1 MRTHQL
7 PDLDVISKSYLTPVQ
22 VGWATMPIS
31 VRPVET
37 SMRRP
42 WELVIDLDRDSA
54 LPPFLRIARALTADI
69 RRGRLRPGDR
79 LPGSRRLA
87 SSLHVH
93 RNTVLA
99 ALSELIAEGWIET
112 TPGRGTFVT
121 RALPEDRGRPF
132 SRRLGTRPHMPA
144 AVAFALSEPPPTNR
158 SPALPP
164 GTLNLSSGSPDVRL
178 VPARSIG
185 RAYRRVLALRSTELL
200 SYGDPE
206 GHPALRSALASML
219 ANTRGLSVTG
229 DDVLITRGS
238 QMAVAVAARALLRP
252 GDVVAVEQFGYR
264 PAWEAFRAAGAT
276 LIPVA
281 IDRDGIDVDA
291 LRGLGSIRALYLT
304 PHHQYPT
311 TVTLKAARRLAL
323 LDFARTEK
331 VTIIEDDYDHD
342 FHYDGRPVLPLA
354 SADHAGSVIYIST
367 LSKILA
373 PGLRVGYVVAPPPM
387 LRNMSAIRSLL
398 DLQGDR
404 ATEAA
409 IATLI
414 EDGELQRH
422 VARVRRVYAN
432 RREILA
438 NSLRRTF
445 GDQVEF
451 TLAPGGM
458 ALWVHLLDS
467 IDVEAW
473 ARRSV
478 QHGVSWYTG
487 RRYSF
492 DDRPHPFARFN
503 FASLNERE
511 LPEAV
516 KRMAAARV

>member
-1 MRTHQL
+1 
-7 PDLDVISKSYLTPVQ
+7 
-22 VGWATMPIS
+22 
-31 VRPVET
+31 
-37 SMRRP
+37 MRRA
-42 WELVIDLDRDSA
+42 WDFVIDVDRAAA
-54 LPPFLRIARALTADI
+54 LPPFLQIARSLAADI
-69 RRGRLRPGDR
+69 QRGRLRPGDR

-87 SSLHVH
+87 ASLHVH

-99 ALSELIAEGWIET
+99 ALNELMAEGWLEA
-112 TPGRGTFVT
+112 TPGRGTFVARGIVDPRGRPSSRQPGLRT
-121 RALPEDRGRPF
+121 HVLAHVPFALPEV
-132 SRRLGTRPHMPA
+132 PA
-144 AVAFALSEPPPTNR
+144 AYRPPD
-158 SPALPP
+158 LPR
-164 GTLNLSSGSPDVRL
+164 GTLNLSNGAPDVRL

-185 RAYRRVLALRSTELL
+185 RAYRRALALRGADLL
-200 SYGDPE
+200 AYGDPE

-219 ANTRGLSVTG
+219 ASTRGLSVG
-229 DDVLITRGS
+229 PDDVLVTRGS
-238 QMAVAVAARALLRP
+238 QMALTLVARALVRP
-252 GDVVAVEQFGYR
+252 GDAVAVEQFGYR

-276 LIPVA
+276 VVPVA

-291 LRGLGSIRALYLT
+291 LTRLASRTRLRAVCVT

-323 LDFARTEK
+323 LALARARQIA
-331 VTIIEDDYDHD
+331 IIEDDYDHE

-354 SADHAGSVIYIST
+354 SADHAGLVVYIGT

-373 PGLRVGYVVAPPPM
+373 PGLRIGYLVAPM
-387 LRNMSAIRSLL
+387 AVLRSVAAIRSLV
-398 DLQGDR
+398 DIQGDL

-409 IATLI
+409 VATLI

-438 NSLRRTF
+438 SSLRRTF
-445 GDQVEF
+445 GDGVEF

-458 ALWVHLLDS
+458 ALWVRLRMS
-467 IDVEAW
+467 VDVEAW

-487 RRYSF
+487 RRYAF
-492 DDRPHPFARFN
+492 DGQPKPFARFS
-503 FASLNERE
+503 FAWLNESE

-516 KRMAAARV
+516 RRMAAARP